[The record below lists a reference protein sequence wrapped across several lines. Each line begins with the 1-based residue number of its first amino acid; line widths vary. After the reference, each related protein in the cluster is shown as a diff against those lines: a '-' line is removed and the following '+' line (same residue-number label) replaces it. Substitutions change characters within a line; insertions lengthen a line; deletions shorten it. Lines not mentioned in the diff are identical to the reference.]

1 MKLQLLI
8 QTHHPRGSSRQWCPA
23 FPVTGENFHKWSPV
37 SYEACVTQAV
47 TRWVKIPKVSTSD
60 YLEPVTLLPY
70 LIDTLWNC
78 VCVLQGISLP
88 PLCSDMFLTSA
99 DLYLQISKLL
109 FLTLLCFSL
118 FRYPLY
124 FLLGF
129 HFKSLYTHMCS
140 NTQFMKM
147 GHIPVCVS
155 KTVKHPPLTQLQS
168 NSQIVGNFF
177 PQRSDPVTKVYS
189 SPYGCC
195 TKQTWTME
203 ADIFLGIDLKNTQ

>member
-1 MKLQLLI
+1 M
-8 QTHHPRGSSRQWCPA
+8 S
-23 FPVTGENFHKWSPV
+23 
-37 SYEACVTQAV
+37 
-47 TRWVKIPKVSTSD
+47 
-60 YLEPVTLLPY
+60 
-70 LIDTLWNC
+70 
-78 VCVLQGISLP
+78 
-88 PLCSDMFLTSA
+88 
-99 DLYLQISKLL
+99 
-109 FLTLLCFSL
+109 
-118 FRYPLY
+118 
-124 FLLGF
+124 
-129 HFKSLYTHMCS
+129 S

-147 GHIPVCVS
+147 WHIPVYDS